1 MSENSYDLTKDLG
14 GLPTCMLS
22 DCSDFVD
29 MHFHYAIELIY
40 MVGNRMT
47 IFIGTERID
56 LSSGEYICINSGV
69 AHATENIN
77 GDHYYLCAIP
87 KYTLMPSI
95 QMFTGDF
102 VVGRDDEKG
111 TVCSLLECFTRKN
124 WSKNN
129 VFVTSI
135 TNSIMSLILAD
146 NYNIRRFVKR
156 SDPFLEMI
164 SYICDNYYDP
174 TLTTA
179 SLAKRFGY
187 TPRMLSDLFMANLKT
202 GVKRYI
208 DILRVNDA
216 KYRLLSTPD
225 SVEVIA
231 AAVGFDSPRSFYRVF
246 SAHTG
251 MSPGRYRNAAPDDL
265 NIVRDKS

>member
-1 MSENSYDLTKDLG
+1 MGENNYDLIKDLG
-14 GLPTCMLS
+14 GLPTCILS
-22 DCSDFVD
+22 DYIDFVD
-29 MHFHYAIELIY
+29 THFHYAMELIY

-47 IFIGTERID
+47 IFIGTERIA

-69 AHATENIN
+69 AHATENID
-77 GDHYYLCAIP
+77 GDRYYLCAIP

-111 TVCSLLECFTRKN
+111 TVRSLLECFTRKN

-129 VFVTSI
+129 VFLTSI
-135 TNSIMSLILAD
+135 TNSIMSLILAEK
-146 NYNIRRFVKR
+146 YGSRMFVKR

-174 TLTTA
+174 SLTTA

-187 TPRMLSDLFMANLKT
+187 TPRMLSDLFVANLKT
-202 GVKRYI
+202 GVTRYI

-225 SVEVIA
+225 SIEVIA
-231 AAVGFDSPRSFYRVF
+231 AAVGYDCPRTFFRVF
-246 SAHTG
+246 KAHTG
-251 MSPGRYRNAAPDDL
+251 TTPTAFRESSR
-265 NIVRDKS
+265 K